1 MTIVRV
7 PRPPQSAM
15 NKDRPVS
22 SLLKNQ
28 ILHLQE
34 AEFRLP
40 ARDQTNIY
48 INRIRTEG
56 EAAEY
61 IRQVTA
67 KLHPESVALKHGR
80 GMAIAAMAEEKP
92 IRRKAKIAKG
102 KTHGKRTGNRA
113 HAKDRTR
120 RKT

>member
-1 MTIVRV
+1 MTIIRV

-48 INRIRTEG
+48 INKIKTEG

-61 IRQVTA
+61 IRRVTA
-67 KLHPESVALKHGR
+67 KLHPEGIAPKHGR
-80 GMAIAAMAEEKP
+80 VMTIAAMAEKTP
-92 IRRKAKIAKG
+92 IKRKTRTAKEATRKRRAINKAYARDKK
-102 KTHGKRTGNRA
+102 
-113 HAKDRTR
+113 R